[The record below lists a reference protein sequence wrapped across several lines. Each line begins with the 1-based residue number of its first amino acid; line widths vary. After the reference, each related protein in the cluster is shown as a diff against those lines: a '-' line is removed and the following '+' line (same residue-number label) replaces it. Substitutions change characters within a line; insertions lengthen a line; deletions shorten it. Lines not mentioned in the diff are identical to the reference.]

1 MVPFNL
7 KSVSKR
13 QQMEKDSTIPPELQ
27 TQPQFHFPCKKLWEG
42 HGAQI
47 MTDYDSERS
56 YL

>member
-13 QQMEKDSTIPPELQ
+13 QKIEKDSTIPPELQ
-27 TQPQFHFPCKKLWEG
+27 TQPQFHFPCNKLWEG
-42 HGAQI
+42 HV
-47 MTDYDSERS
+47 TLNDYDSERS